1 MRKIL
6 CRFWKLEKHWE
17 KFFSFGANG
26 VWTCSGNLCQL
37 WREYMRPAVNVL
49 PNSRKISNLPKREMF
64 SISIC
69 AGLMENYDQSGAV
82 QILSMFPWARS
93 LLKAVLKQELSC
105 IQITTFSEVN
115 TFQNIWTMN
124 LKLFLKMR
132 KILCTFQKWKKK
144 IAKALLVL
152 EIMAFE
158 PLAGTYLS
166 YEMNTSN
173 RQSRCYQTVL
183 RFKMFSNLICARLM
197 EN

>member
-144 IAKALLVL
+144 NRESSFSFGDNGVWTSCGNLSQLWNEYIESAVKVL
-152 EIMAFE
+152 PNSSKI
-158 PLAGTYLS
+158 
-166 YEMNTSN
+166 
-173 RQSRCYQTVL
+173 
-183 RFKMFSNLICARLM
+183 
-197 EN
+197 